1 MMNIKLKSDSVFLVK
16 GLQVSKMMNT
26 KLMLDSV
33 SLVKCTQVCK
43 IMNIKLMSDSVS
55 LVKLIKVSKM
65 MNIKFMSD
73 CFHSEMHT
81 GELDDELRAH
91 VTICVPSE
99 IHLSSEMKSGE

>member
-1 MMNIKLKSDSVFLVK
+1 MSKKMNTKLMSDSVFLVK
-16 GLQVSKMMNT
+16 CLQVSKMMNT

-43 IMNIKLMSDSVS
+43 IMNIKLV
-55 LVKLIKVSKM
+55 
-65 MNIKFMSD
+65 SD
-73 CFHSEMHT
+73 CLHSEMHT

-91 VTICVPSE
+91 VTLCVPSE